1 MGNKIDLPNKVITTE
16 EAKELANKY
25 KVNFF
30 EVSAL
35 TGIGIDTIFENIT
48 NEIYT
53 SKLKNKQTFE
63 IDQGYSLEPNNNKGK
78 KKLVITARN
87 ERFER
92 RDDDG
97 KSGECF
103 C

>member
-35 TGIGIDTIFENIT
+35 TGIGIDTIF
-48 NEIYT
+48 
-53 SKLKNKQTFE
+53 LKT
-63 IDQGYSLEPNNNKGK
+63 
-78 KKLVITARN
+78 
-87 ERFER
+87 
-92 RDDDG
+92 
-97 KSGECF
+97 
-103 C
+103 